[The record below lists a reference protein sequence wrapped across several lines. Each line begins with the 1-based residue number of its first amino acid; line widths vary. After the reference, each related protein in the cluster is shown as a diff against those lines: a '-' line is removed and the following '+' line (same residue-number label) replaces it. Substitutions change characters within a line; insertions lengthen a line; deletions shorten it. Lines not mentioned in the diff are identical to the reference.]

1 LYHGEPGNLY
11 HSRGLGNRVCWR
23 RRPVPSA
30 ECGRSVLYI
39 TRPASTACA
48 DVLWSVTNPVLT
60 IYANSCSMFLLV
72 AEHTVT
78 LALLCIGGC
87 LSFFTLP
94 SSHRRR
100 LQRYCFSQ
108 GLHKGVRVAVVG
120 ATRPMQK
127 RPPHVGSWGAEA
139 SRKERENVRHVKTFD
154 VTTFDS
160 TLPA

>member
-1 LYHGEPGNLY
+1 MN
-11 HSRGLGNRVCWR
+11 RGIYITAAGWEIEFAGAGGLCQA
-23 RRPVPSA
+23 PSA
-30 ECGRSVLYI
+30 DAACCISPAQRQPRVRTFFGRSR
-39 TRPASTACA
+39 T
-48 DVLWSVTNPVLT
+48 VLT

-87 LSFFTLP
+87 LSFLTLP